1 MASLTTAQLTALR
14 TAINGNGAW
23 SSFPQTS
30 DGHFAL
36 AQALNQPASPAF
48 TVWRTEVP
56 TTAIMDAIDFS
67 KFTPTAALD
76 DTALAVALTAQQRT
90 AQLLAIQ
97 TKQMNLQ
104 MMTQGRTTLDA
115 SKPNIRGG
123 LRDAVIQLPSG
134 SGGAAV
140 TAGGANAV
148 NVLTACTRNATEAEK
163 ILATPSSGSD
173 TTGGVTA
180 RVLGFE
186 GALSGQDVEAA
197 RNLP

>member
-1 MASLTTAQLTALR
+1 MALTSTQLQALK

-23 SSFPQTS
+23 SSFAQNS
-30 DGHFAL
+30 DGYVAL
-36 AQALNQPASPAF
+36 AQALNQPASPTF

-56 TTAIMDAIDFS
+56 TTTVLDAIDFS
-67 KFTPTAALD
+67 KFTPSAALD
-76 DTALAVALTAQQRT
+76 DATLSTQLIATQRQ

-104 MMTQGRTTLDA
+104 MMTQGRAALDA

-134 SGGAAV
+134 SSGAFVSA
-140 TAGGANAV
+140 AGASGV
-148 NVLTACTRNATEAEK
+148 NVLNACTRAATEAEK
-163 ILATPSSGSD
+163 ILVTASQGSD
-173 TTGGVTA
+173 TTGTVTA
-180 RVLGFE
+180 RVMGFE
-186 GALSGQDVEAA
+186 GSLSAGDVEAA